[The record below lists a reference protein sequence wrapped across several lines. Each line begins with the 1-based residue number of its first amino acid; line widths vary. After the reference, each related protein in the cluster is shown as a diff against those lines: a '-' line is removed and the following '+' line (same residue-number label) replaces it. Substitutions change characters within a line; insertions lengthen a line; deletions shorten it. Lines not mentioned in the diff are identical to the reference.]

1 MVKKAEDHLR
11 EKNRIGLLKTQK
23 TQWVLKK
30 AKKAKDKVK
39 DKVKVKDNVKD
50 KVRVRVV
57 PPLPPHCQQERKR
70 RWCLTI

>member
-30 AKKAKDKVK
+30 AKKAMDKVK
-39 DKVKVKDNVKD
+39 DKDKVR
-50 KVRVRVV
+50 VRVRVV

-70 RWCLTI
+70 R

>member
-30 AKKAKDKVK
+30 AKKAMDKDKDK
-39 DKVKVKDNVKD
+39 DKD
-50 KVRVRVV
+50 KVRVV
-57 PPLPPHCQQERKR
+57 PPYPPHCQQERKR

>member
-1 MVKKAEDHLR
+1 MEKKAEDHLR

-30 AKKAKDKVK
+30 AKKAMDKDKDKDKVK
-39 DKVKVKDNVKD
+39 DKV
-50 KVRVRVV
+50 RVA

-70 RWCLTI
+70 R

>member
-30 AKKAKDKVK
+30 AKKAMDKDK
-39 DKVKVKDNVKD
+39 DKVKVKVKD
-50 KVRVRVV
+50 KVRVV
-57 PPLPPHCQQERKR
+57 PPYPPHCQQERKR
-70 RWCLTI
+70 R

>member
-30 AKKAKDKVK
+30 AKKAKDKDK
-39 DKVKVKDNVKD
+39 DKVKVRD
-50 KVRVRVV
+50 KVRVV

-70 RWCLTI
+70 R